1 MTENFQFETRGVHV
15 VVGRSSFCALQ
26 YMQQQ
31 ILLPMS
37 KAGDGKQGY
46 YPQKDGY
53 MDLTD
58 L

>member
-1 MTENFQFETRGVHV
+1 MTEIFQFETRGVH

-37 KAGDGKQGY
+37 KACDGKQGY